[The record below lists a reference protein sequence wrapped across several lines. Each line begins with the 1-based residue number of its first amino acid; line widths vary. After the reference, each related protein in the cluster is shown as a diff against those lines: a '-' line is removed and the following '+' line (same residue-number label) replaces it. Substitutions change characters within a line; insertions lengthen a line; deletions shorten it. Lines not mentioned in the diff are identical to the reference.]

1 MKIVLVVIG
10 TKATIAIVAR
20 AMTATN
26 VPHVTDRLNS
36 ITNAQRRPPR

>member
-1 MKIVLVVIG
+1 
-10 TKATIAIVAR
+10 
-20 AMTATN
+20 MTATN